1 MVPAYTHIKEL
12 LGMTIKELLDLD
24 CRESESN
31 EIIQEYLKK
40 IKPLAK
46 YKGVEDVPIYKIEK
60 VISVLSKNYNM
71 RVRDFVP
78 DVWSNESE
86 TIWRATVVDDR
97 NLRMSIIYGLS
108 LYEILA
114 KTAIY
119 MYSIREKISRRDEP

>member
-1 MVPAYTHIKEL
+1 MSKKQILDLE
-12 LGMTIKELLDLD
+12 ILDLD
-24 CRESESN
+24 CREAESN
-31 EIIQEYLKK
+31 EIIQERLKK

-71 RVRDFVP
+71 RISNLVP

-86 TIWRATVVDDR
+86 TIWRSTIIDDR
-97 NLRMSIIYGLS
+97 TLKMSVIYGLS

-119 MYSIREKISRRDEP
+119 MYSIREKIGRRDET

>member
-1 MVPAYTHIKEL
+1 
-12 LGMTIKELLDLD
+12 MTIKELLDLD

-31 EIIQEYLKK
+31 EIIQGYLKK